1 MDLNIE
7 NIIEFTLLSITLLT
21 ISIKVIFNYNKIEKY
36 TIHNLTINNNY
47 QVKKSYNNSATPF
60 YPIIFILTFLIDIY
74 KTYAIIICLILIAFL
89 FFINLIIITR
99 NHLSFSIDIFNF
111 INCYLTIISIAEY
124 SILEYKIALNGII
137 SVAFNISKFILNL
150 FILLII
156 LLPSLRI
163 YSELKN
169 NMLISKSTKILIF
182 FNPII
187 TFILSSGILVNFI
200 KEITIKCYW

>member
-200 KEITIKCYW
+200 KEITIKCY

>member
-7 NIIEFTLLSITLLT
+7 KIIEFTLLSITLLT
-21 ISIKVIFNYNKIEKY
+21 ISIKVIFNYNKIEKC

-89 FFINLIIITR
+89 FFINLIIINR

-182 FNPII
+182 LNPII

-200 KEITIKCYW
+200 KEITIKCY

>member
-7 NIIEFTLLSITLLT
+7 KIIEFTLLSITLLT

-111 INCYLTIISIAEY
+111 INYYLTIISIAEY

-137 SVAFNISKFILNL
+137 SVAFNIIKFILNL

-200 KEITIKCYW
+200 KEITIKCY